1 VHNNVEKGNNAAI
14 IYISRYNQYMAYD
27 HESYIDLG
35 GKLADAVSEL
45 DKYKVKYKVK

>member
-1 VHNNVEKGNNAAI
+1 VHNNGEKGNNAAI
-14 IYISRYNQYMAYD
+14 TYISRYNQYMAYD

-45 DKYKVKYKVK
+45 DKDKVKYKVK